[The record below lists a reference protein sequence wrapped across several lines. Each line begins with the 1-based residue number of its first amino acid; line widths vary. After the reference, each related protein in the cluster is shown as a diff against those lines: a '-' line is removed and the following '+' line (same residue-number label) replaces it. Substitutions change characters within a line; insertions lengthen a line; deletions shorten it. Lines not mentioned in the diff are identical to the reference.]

1 MLLLDYTREGWF
13 DMFKVFI
20 DGGEGTTGLRLAQR
34 LKQRSDIELL
44 TISSDLRK
52 NLDARLEK
60 IDLADVAFLCL
71 PDAASREVAEA
82 AKNCD
87 TKIIDTSTAFRCD
100 PDWAYGFPELG
111 PQFLHKIQTSNRIAN
126 PGCHATGSI
135 AVLAPLLKAGLIEK
149 TGLYTLTSLTGYSGG
164 GKKMIASYE
173 NLHDK
178 ELDAPRIYALGQKHK
193 HLPEI
198 LKYTGLE
205 QSPIFLPIV
214 APYYAGMLVTAG
226 FLMPADLSLAAI
238 RKLYADFYKD
248 QKFITVETGDEQ
260 PKMLGSNTL
269 AGKDSLKIYICGNE
283 DRFTVSAQFDNLG
296 KGASGAAIE
305 NMNIAMGLAPET
317 GLEL

>member
-1 MLLLDYTREGWF
+1 
-13 DMFKVFI
+13 MFKVFI

-87 TKIIDTSTAFRCD
+87 TRIIDTSTAFRCD

-111 PQFLHKIQTSNRIAN
+111 PRYLHAIQSSRRISN

-135 AVLAPLLKAGLIEK
+135 AVLAPLVKAGLIEK

-178 ELDAPRIYALGQKHK
+178 ELDAPRIYSLGQKHK

-205 QSPIFLPIV
+205 QFPIFLPIV

-226 FLMPADLSLAAI
+226 FLMPTDLSLAAI
-238 RKLYADFYKD
+238 RKLYQDFYRD
-248 QKFITVETGDEQ
+248 QAFITVETSEEQ

-269 AGKDSLKIYICGNE
+269 AGKDNLKIYICGNE
-283 DRFTVSAQFDNLG
+283 ERFTVSAQFDNLG

-305 NMNIAMGLAPET
+305 NMNIAMGLDPAT

>member
-1 MLLLDYTREGWF
+1 
-13 DMFKVFI
+13 MFKVFI

-87 TKIIDTSTAFRCD
+87 TRIIDTSTAFRCD
-100 PDWAYGFPELG
+100 LDWAYGFPELG
-111 PQFLHKIQTSNRIAN
+111 PRYLHAIQSSRRISN

-135 AVLAPLLKAGLIEK
+135 AVLAPLVKAGLIEK

-178 ELDAPRIYALGQKHK
+178 ELDAPRIYSLGQKHK

-226 FLMPADLSLAAI
+226 FLMPTDLSLSAI
-238 RKLYADFYKD
+238 RKLYHDFYRD
-248 QKFITVETGDEQ
+248 QAFITVETSEEQ

-269 AGKDSLKIYICGNE
+269 AGKDNMKIYICGNE
-283 DRFTVSAQFDNLG
+283 ERFTVSAQFDNLG

-305 NMNIAMGLAPET
+305 NMNIAMGLDPAT

>member
-1 MLLLDYTREGWF
+1 M
-13 DMFKVFI
+13 MFKVFI

-34 LKQRSDIELL
+34 LKQREDIELL
-44 TISSDLRK
+44 SISSDLRK

-60 IDLADVAFLCL
+60 IDQADVAFLCL

-82 AKNCD
+82 AKDCE

-100 PDWAYGFPELG
+100 PGWAYGFPELG
-111 PQFLHKIQTSNRIAN
+111 PSYFHAIQESSRIAN

-135 AVLAPLLKAGLIEK
+135 AVLAPLVKAQLIPAD
-149 TGLYTLTSLTGYSGG
+149 GLYTLTSLTGYSGG

-173 NLHDK
+173 NLHDQ
-178 ELDAPRIYALGQKHK
+178 ELDAPRIYALGQQHK

-198 LKYTGLE
+198 LKYAGLE
-205 QSPIFLPIV
+205 QAPIFLPIV

-226 FLMPADLSLAAI
+226 FRMPADLSLAAI
-238 RKLYADFYKD
+238 RKLYADFFKD
-248 QKFITVETGDEQ
+248 QAFITVVQSEKM

-269 AGKDSLKIYICGNE
+269 AGKDSLRIFICGNE
-283 DRFTVSAQFDNLG
+283 ERFTVSAQFDNLG

-305 NMNIAMGLAPET
+305 NMNIAMGLDPAT

>member
-1 MLLLDYTREGWF
+1 
-13 DMFKVFI
+13 MFKVFI

-87 TKIIDTSTAFRCD
+87 TRIIDTSTAFRCD

-111 PQFLHKIQTSNRIAN
+111 PRYLHAIQSSHRISN

-135 AVLAPLLKAGLIEK
+135 AVLAPLVKAGLIEK

-178 ELDAPRIYALGQKHK
+178 ELDAPRIYSLGQKHK

-226 FLMPADLSLAAI
+226 VLMPTDLSLSAI
-238 RKLYADFYKD
+238 RKLYQDFYRD
-248 QKFITVETGDEQ
+248 QAFITVETSEEQ

-269 AGKDSLKIYICGNE
+269 AGKDNMKIYICGNE
-283 DRFTVSAQFDNLG
+283 ERFTVSAQFDNLG

-305 NMNIAMGLAPET
+305 NMNIAMGLDPAT

>member
-1 MLLLDYTREGWF
+1 
-13 DMFKVFI
+13 MFKVFI

-87 TKIIDTSTAFRCD
+87 TRIIDTSTAFRCD

-111 PQFLHKIQTSNRIAN
+111 PRYLHAIQSSRRISN

-135 AVLAPLLKAGLIEK
+135 AVLAPLVKAGLIEK

-178 ELDAPRIYALGQKHK
+178 ELDAPRIYSLGQKHK

-226 FLMPADLSLAAI
+226 FLMPTDLSLAAI
-238 RKLYADFYKD
+238 RKLYQDFYRD
-248 QKFITVETGDEQ
+248 QAFITVETSEEQ

-269 AGKDSLKIYICGNE
+269 AGKDNMKIYICGNE
-283 DRFTVSAQFDNLG
+283 ERFTVSAQFDNLG

-305 NMNIAMGLAPET
+305 NMNIAMGLDPAT

>member
-1 MLLLDYTREGWF
+1 
-13 DMFKVFI
+13 MFKVFI

-71 PDAASREVAEA
+71 PDAASREVAA
-82 AKNCD
+82 AARNCD

-111 PQFLHKIQTSNRIAN
+111 PRFLHAIQSSNRIAN

-149 TGLYTLTSLTGYSGG
+149 KGLYTLTSLTGYSGG

-173 NLHDK
+173 NLHDR
-178 ELDAPRIYALGQKHK
+178 ELDAPRIYSLGQKHK

-205 QSPIFLPIV
+205 QEPIFLPIV

-226 FLMPADLSLAAI
+226 FLMPENLSLAAI
-238 RKLYADFYKD
+238 RKLYRDFYKD
-248 QKFITVETGDEQ
+248 QKFITVETAEEQ
-260 PKMLGSNTL
+260 PKMLGSNIL
-269 AGKDSLKIYICGNE
+269 AGKDNMKIYICGNE
-283 DRFTVSAQFDNLG
+283 ERFTVSAQFDNLG

-305 NMNIAMGLAPET
+305 NMNIAMGLDPAT

>member
-1 MLLLDYTREGWF
+1 
-13 DMFKVFI
+13 MFKVFI

-52 NLDARLEK
+52 NLDARLET
-60 IDLADVAFLCL
+60 IDLADVACLCL

-87 TKIIDTSTAFRCD
+87 TRIIDTSTAFRCD

-111 PQFLHKIQTSNRIAN
+111 PRYLHAIQSSRRISN

-135 AVLAPLLKAGLIEK
+135 AVLAPLVKAGLIEK
-149 TGLYTLTSLTGYSGG
+149 NGLYTLTSLTGYSGG

-178 ELDAPRIYALGQKHK
+178 ELDAPRIYSLCQKHK

-226 FLMPADLSLAAI
+226 FLMPTDLSLSAI
-238 RKLYADFYKD
+238 RKLYHDFYRD
-248 QKFITVETGDEQ
+248 QAFITVETSEEQ

-269 AGKDSLKIYICGNE
+269 AGKDNMKIYICGNE
-283 DRFTVSAQFDNLG
+283 ERFTVSAQFDNLG

-305 NMNIAMGLAPET
+305 NMNIAMGLDPAT

>member
-1 MLLLDYTREGWF
+1 
-13 DMFKVFI
+13 MFKVFI

-87 TKIIDTSTAFRCD
+87 TRIIDTSTAFRCD

-111 PQFLHKIQTSNRIAN
+111 PRYLHAIQSSRRISN

-135 AVLAPLLKAGLIEK
+135 AVLAPLMKAGLIEK

-178 ELDAPRIYALGQKHK
+178 ELDAPRIYSLGQKHK

-226 FLMPADLSLAAI
+226 FLMPTDLSLAAI
-238 RKLYADFYKD
+238 RKLYQDFYRD
-248 QKFITVETGDEQ
+248 QAFITVETSEEQ

-269 AGKDSLKIYICGNE
+269 AGKDNMKIYICGNE
-283 DRFTVSAQFDNLG
+283 ERFTVSAQFDNLG

-305 NMNIAMGLAPET
+305 NMNIAMGLDPAT

>member
-1 MLLLDYTREGWF
+1 
-13 DMFKVFI
+13 MFKVFI

-34 LKQRSDIELL
+34 LKQRSDIEML

-87 TKIIDTSTAFRCD
+87 TRIIDTSTAFRCD

-111 PQFLHKIQTSNRIAN
+111 PRYLHAIQSSRRISN

-135 AVLAPLLKAGLIEK
+135 AVLAPLVKAGLIEK

-178 ELDAPRIYALGQKHK
+178 ELDAPRIYSLGQKHK

-226 FLMPADLSLAAI
+226 FLMPTDLSLSAI
-238 RKLYADFYKD
+238 RKLYQDFYRD
-248 QKFITVETGDEQ
+248 QKFITVETSEEQ

-269 AGKDSLKIYICGNE
+269 AGKDNLKIYICGNE
-283 DRFTVSAQFDNLG
+283 ERFTVSAQFDNLG

-305 NMNIAMGLAPET
+305 NMNIAMGLDPAT

>member
-1 MLLLDYTREGWF
+1 
-13 DMFKVFI
+13 MFKVFI

-87 TKIIDTSTAFRCD
+87 TRIIDTSTAFRCD
-100 PDWAYGFPELG
+100 LDWAYGFPELG
-111 PQFLHKIQTSNRIAN
+111 PRYLHAIQSSRRISN

-135 AVLAPLLKAGLIEK
+135 AVLAPLVKAGLIEK
-149 TGLYTLTSLTGYSGG
+149 NGLYTLTSLTGYSGG

-178 ELDAPRIYALGQKHK
+178 ELDAPRIYSLGQKPHT
-193 HLPEI
+193 HI
-198 LKYTGLE
+198 DH
-205 QSPIFLPIV
+205 Q
-214 APYYAGMLVTAG
+214 
-226 FLMPADLSLAAI
+226 
-238 RKLYADFYKD
+238 R
-248 QKFITVETGDEQ
+248 
-260 PKMLGSNTL
+260 
-269 AGKDSLKIYICGNE
+269 
-283 DRFTVSAQFDNLG
+283 
-296 KGASGAAIE
+296 
-305 NMNIAMGLAPET
+305 
-317 GLEL
+317 

>member
-1 MLLLDYTREGWF
+1 
-13 DMFKVFI
+13 MFKVFI

-87 TKIIDTSTAFRCD
+87 TRIIDTSTAFRCD

-111 PQFLHKIQTSNRIAN
+111 PQYLHAIQNSRRISN

-135 AVLAPLLKAGLIEK
+135 AVLAPLVKAGLIEK

-178 ELDAPRIYALGQKHK
+178 ELDAPRIYSLGQKHK

-226 FLMPADLSLAAI
+226 FLMPTDLSLSAI
-238 RKLYADFYKD
+238 RKLYHDFYRD
-248 QKFITVETGDEQ
+248 QAFITVETSEEQ

-269 AGKDSLKIYICGNE
+269 AGKDNLKIYICGNE
-283 DRFTVSAQFDNLG
+283 ERFTVSAQFDNLG

-305 NMNIAMGLAPET
+305 NMNIAMGLDPAT

>member
-1 MLLLDYTREGWF
+1 
-13 DMFKVFI
+13 MFKVFI

-87 TKIIDTSTAFRCD
+87 TRIIDTSTAFRCD

-111 PQFLHKIQTSNRIAN
+111 PQYLHAIQSSRRISN

-135 AVLAPLLKAGLIEK
+135 AVLAPLVKAGLIEK

-178 ELDAPRIYALGQKHK
+178 ELDAPRIYSLGQKHK

-226 FLMPADLSLAAI
+226 FLMPTDLSLSAI
-238 RKLYADFYKD
+238 RKLYHDFYRD
-248 QKFITVETGDEQ
+248 QAFITVETSEEQ

-269 AGKDSLKIYICGNE
+269 AGKDNLKIYICGNE
-283 DRFTVSAQFDNLG
+283 ERFTVSAQFDNLG

-305 NMNIAMGLAPET
+305 NMNIAMGLDPAT

>member
-1 MLLLDYTREGWF
+1 
-13 DMFKVFI
+13 MFKVFI

-87 TKIIDTSTAFRCD
+87 TRIIDTSTAFRCD

-111 PQFLHKIQTSNRIAN
+111 PRYLHAIQSSRRISN

-135 AVLAPLLKAGLIEK
+135 AVLAPLVKAGLIEK

-178 ELDAPRIYALGQKHK
+178 ELDAPRIYSLGQKHK

-226 FLMPADLSLAAI
+226 FLMPTDLSLSAI
-238 RKLYADFYKD
+238 RKLYHDFYRD
-248 QKFITVETGDEQ
+248 QAFITVETSEEQ

-269 AGKDSLKIYICGNE
+269 AGKDNLKIYICGNE
-283 DRFTVSAQFDNLG
+283 ERFTVSAQFDNLG

-305 NMNIAMGLAPET
+305 NMNIAMGLDPAT